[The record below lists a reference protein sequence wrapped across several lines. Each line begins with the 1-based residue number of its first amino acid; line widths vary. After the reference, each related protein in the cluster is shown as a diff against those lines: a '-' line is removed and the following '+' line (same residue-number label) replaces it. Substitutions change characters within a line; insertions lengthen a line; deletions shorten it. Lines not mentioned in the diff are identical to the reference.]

1 MAVYSATD
9 HNITINGT
17 NFSDHLQS
25 VDVSYEA
32 SELETTAFG
41 TAWRSRISGLKSASI
56 TLNFFQDFGTGS
68 VDATLFPL
76 LGSNATVVVKST
88 SSATGSANPAHS
100 AVYLVS
106 QYQAFAS
113 QVGDVATV
121 SVTWNST
128 GTASRNV
135 A

>member
-9 HNITINGT
+9 HSITINGT

-32 SELETTAFG
+32 AELETTAFG
-41 TAWRSRISGLKSASI
+41 TAWRSRVGGLKSASI
-56 TLNFFQDFGTGS
+56 TLNFFQDFAAGS
-68 VDATLFPL
+68 VDAVLFPL
-76 LGSNATVVVKST
+76 LGSNATVIVKAT

-106 QYQAFAS
+106 QYQPFAS
-113 QVGDVATV
+113 QVGDIATI

-128 GTASRNV
+128 GTATRSV
-135 A
+135 S

>member
-1 MAVYSATD
+1 MAVYAATD

-17 NFSDHLQS
+17 NFSDLVQS

-32 SELETTAFG
+32 AELETTAFG
-41 TAWRSRISGLKSASI
+41 TQWRTRTTGLRSASVTI
-56 TLNFFQDFGTGS
+56 NFFQDFAIGK
-68 VDATLFPL
+68 VDAVLFPL
-76 LGSNATVVVKST
+76 LGSNATVVVKHLSST
-88 SSATGSANPAHS
+88 TGSANPAHS
-100 AVYLVS
+100 AVYVVS
-106 QYQAFAS
+106 QYQPFAS
-113 QVGDVATV
+113 QVGDIATI

>member
-1 MAVYSATD
+1 MAVYAATD

-17 NFSDHLQS
+17 NFSDLVQS

-32 SELETTAFG
+32 AELETTAFG
-41 TAWRSRISGLKSASI
+41 TQWRTRTTGLRSASVTI
-56 TLNFFQDFGTGS
+56 NFFQDFAIGK
-68 VDATLFPL
+68 VDAVLFPL
-76 LGSNATVVVKST
+76 LGSNATVVVKHT

-100 AVYLVS
+100 AVYVVS
-106 QYQAFAS
+106 QYQPFAS
-113 QVGDVATV
+113 QVGDIATI